1 MNKKIKN
8 LFLAGAL
15 VLGFAGVAVSC
26 TDYDKDI
33 NDLQTKIGNVENT
46 LSTLQTNVN
55 SLQSAINAGAV
66 ITSVTQLTGENGG
79 YKVTLSDGKSFDLT
93 NGAPGAAGKDGKF
106 YVPNAETGCWDL
118 HEFVDGKEV
127 VTDTKQK
134 YLPENGA
141 TITYDAEK
149 NVLVVKQGEET
160 VEVNLTATGE
170 SGLVF
175 IPNAYIDGVEGLEAA
190 SLFYNPL
197 EIQVVSKKSTIDSKN
212 EQWVITQEPD
222 VDKDGKELKT
232 THDKE
237 VQVPIAAKAQYHV
250 NVSDFEFDDTF
261 EYEFIY
267 KDVPYIKTRTES
279 SKDFSMTASFD
290 SYADGVLTVNVEVTG
305 REAYADDITRFALQ
319 VTKNGQSVT
328 SDYATLLTSEM
339 RDVRIADPKKISKD
353 IKSVEDEHYRRGTI
367 GISKVDAEDLYR
379 PDKAVWTEGL
389 NSLEEAHATCD
400 TAVAFDGSLD
410 LKTITATHFKRV
422 QPAATDKEGA
432 TPTVATE
439 CSEMN
444 AELTE
449 AAGLNYVYEVVKN
462 YKIGTPVTDQAE
474 FVTLADGVF
483 TPRVFTTEGVA
494 AIGRTPII
502 RVKLMHGEDIV
513 QVAYIKVYIAQRVD
527 PRPQF
532 ELIPVRQDGSKVYPQ
547 GENVFHFRCE
557 GDALMTTVKD
567 MNEIVYIG
575 ANLPKDNFH
584 KIYDAL
590 KAMPAM
596 KASDKSKENDLTLGT
611 VEDVVVDPVEGTHV
625 IKWTIEADDL
635 WEYSGEEVAIIARY
649 YNKDNEGQYVDV
661 LLTATVADA
670 LKGIQLLSA
679 NGDYIQEYWTENF
692 EATKFNV
699 NVPAKGDSADEAK
712 NCQFENDINASFI
725 TYPRTDPNA
734 GKLRVENVDSVYY
747 FFCAPHIEGV
757 KDKGI
762 PAITKIGNLN
772 VSFRVSEAGDSLYAT
787 ILNNDGEEV
796 TEEELVANIVN
807 EPTEKG
813 ETTIWNMFKYVKGE
827 TVADTLLN
835 TGEMYT
841 FIGATAYL
849 CTESEETMKEV
860 AVTFDNDSDH
870 FRANILRPVNV
881 STKSKEGFV
890 DAVDFGEKGSWI
902 KIEDLVDPIDWRQRL
917 FSEYTNYWGYY
928 GPFEIV
934 VDIATAECDLNGV
947 RQSVPQTII
956 LTQTAAGAKT
966 IKDPVTGKEV
976 TLSKKDAENING
988 YLTYKNNGTNV
999 TKDFNIF
1006 VKAKV
1011 GYGFGWIDSDWIT
1024 IPVAKTI
1031 GQ

>member
-33 NDLQTKIGNVENT
+33 NDLQQKISAQETKI
-46 LSTLQTNVN
+46 STLETNVN

-66 ITSVTQLTGENGG
+66 ITSVTPLSGETGGW
-79 YKVTLSDGKSFDLT
+79 KFTLSDGKSYDVT
-93 NGAPGAAGKDGKF
+93 NGAAGAPGKDGKF
-106 YVPNAETGCWDL
+106 YTPNAETGCWDL

-160 VEVNLTATGE
+160 HEISLTATSE
-170 SGLVF
+170 AGLVF
-175 IPNAYIDGVEGLEAA
+175 LPQSYIDGVEGLEAT
-190 SLFYNPL
+190 SMFYNPL
-197 EIQVVSKKSTIDSKN
+197 EIVLKNKKSTIDSKD
-212 EQWVITQEPD
+212 EKWQIIQEPD
-222 VDKDGKELKT
+222 IDPKTGKELKT

-237 VQVPIAAKAQYHV
+237 VQVPIAAQAQYHV
-250 NVSDFEFDDTF
+250 NVSDFEFDDSFT
-261 EYEFIY
+261 YEFIY
-267 KDVPYIKTRTES
+267 KDVEYIKTRTEA
-279 SKDFSMTASFD
+279 SKDFSMTASFNN
-290 SYADGVLTVNVEVTG
+290 YADGILTVNVEVTG
-305 REAYADDITRFALQ
+305 REAYAEDITRFALQ
-319 VTKNGQSVT
+319 VTKDGKSVT

-339 RDVRIADPKKISKD
+339 RNVRIADPKKISKECKD
-353 IKSVEDEHYRRGTI
+353 VEDEHYRRGTE
-367 GISKVDAEDLYR
+367 GISAVDAEDLYI
-379 PDKAVWTEGL
+379 PDKAAWIEGL
-389 NSLEEAHATCD
+389 NTLPEAHATCD
-400 TAVAFDGSLD
+400 TAVAYDGTLD
-410 LKTITATHFKRV
+410 LKTITIPHFLRV
-422 QPAATDKEGA
+422 QPGA
-432 TPTVATE
+432 EEDQEAEAE
-439 CSEMN
+439 CAEMK
-444 AELTE
+444 ADDVE
-449 AAGLNYVYEVVKN
+449 AAGLEFVYEVVLN
-462 YKIGTPVTDQAE
+462 YKIGKPVTPQDE
-474 FVTLADGVF
+474 FVTLTDGVF
-483 TPRVFTTEGVA
+483 VPRTFETSGTA

-513 QVAYIKVYIAQRVD
+513 QVAYIKVFIAERVN
-527 PRPQF
+527 PNPEF
-532 ELIPVRQDGSKVYPQ
+532 ELVPVRQDGNKDLPQ
-547 GENVFHFRCE
+547 GENIFRFFCD

-567 MNEIVYIG
+567 MNELIY
-575 ANLPKDNFH
+575 NPMQMSKDQFH
-584 KIYDAL
+584 LLYTNI

-596 KASDKSKENDLTLGT
+596 KESDKSKENDLTLGT

-625 IKWTIEADDL
+625 IKWTLEAGDL
-635 WEYSGEEVAIIARY
+635 WEFSGEEVAVIARY
-649 YNKDNEGQYVDV
+649 YNKDNENIYVDV

-670 LKGIQLLSA
+670 LKGVNLESA
-679 NGDYIQEYWTENF
+679 KGDYITEYWTPNF
-692 EATKFNV
+692 EATKYNV
-699 NVPAKGDSADEAK
+699 NVPALKDSADEAV

-734 GKLRVENVDSVYY
+734 GKLKVENVDSVYY
-747 FFCAPHIEGV
+747 YFCAPHIMGDKE
-757 KDKGI
+757 KGI
-762 PAITKIGNLN
+762 DPIAKIGKLN
-772 VSFRVSEAGDSLYAT
+772 VSFRVSDAGDSLYAT
-787 ILNNDGEEV
+787 ILNDKGEEV

-813 ETTIWNMFKYVKGE
+813 DTKIWNMFKYVEGE

-849 CTESEETMKEV
+849 CTDNEEDMKEV
-860 AVTFDNDSDH
+860 AVTFDSNDH
-870 FRANILRPVNV
+870 FRANILRPLTV
-881 STKSKEGFV
+881 STKSKEGFI
-890 DAVDFGEKGSWI
+890 DAVDFGEKGSWV
-902 KIEDLVDPIDWRQRL
+902 KIEDLIDPVDWRGRL
-917 FSEYTNYWGYY
+917 FSKYTNYWGYY

-934 VDIATAECDLNGV
+934 VDIATAECDLNGE
-947 RQSVPQTII
+947 RQLVPQTII
-956 LTQTAAGAKT
+956 LTQVEAGAT
-966 IKDPVTGKEV
+966 TLKDPVTGKEV
-976 TLSKKDAENING
+976 QLSKADAKNING

-999 TKDFNIF
+999 TKDFNIY